1 MAAYSLLMV
10 RRRLALGSAVLSLA
24 LLAAPA
30 LAVAQEPELTEPP
43 VVQVKATIK
52 LGFTGLTNRQV
63 LGGTSWTIKG
73 RVSSFVAGQ
82 NVTLKITRR
91 GRKLITRTLPIQQD
105 GSIGRF
111 TLPLKLV
118 EGGLLTIRA
127 SHTETAEMAAAQSSA
142 MRVRVVS
149 RFARAGDRG
158 LAVKFLQSRLARL
171 GYVVGKRGFY
181 DARTARAVLAFR
193 KITRMDRTEV
203 ATSEV
208 FSRLANGWGR
218 FKIRYKDH
226 GRHIEVDLTHQVIA
240 LISRGKAVRIYP
252 VSSGKAS
259 TPTILGNF
267 SVYRKEPGT
276 NSLGMI
282 YSSYFIRGYAF
293 HGFVDVP
300 TYPASHGCL
309 RIPPPDAISVYN
321 WINIG
326 TRVDTYYR

>member
-1 MAAYSLLMV
+1 V
-10 RRRLALGSAVLSLA
+10 PKRRLALSFSLLALSLLA
-24 LLAAPA
+24 LPAAA
-30 LAVAQEPELTEPP
+30 LAQDVVPDPAP
-43 VVQVKATIK
+43 VPAPSTKATIK

-91 GRKLITRTLPIQQD
+91 GRELITRTLPIQQD
-105 GSIGRF
+105 GSVGRF

-127 SHTETAEMAAAQSSA
+127 SHAETAEMAAAQSSA

-158 LAVKFLQSRLARL
+158 LAVKFLQSRLAKL

-218 FKIRYKDH
+218 FKVRYKDH
-226 GRHIEVDLTHQVIA
+226 GRHVEGDMTHQVMA
-240 LISRGKAVRIYP
+240 LIDNGKAVRIYP
-252 VSSGKAS
+252 ISSGKAS

-276 NSLGMI
+276 NSHGMI
-282 YSSYFIRGYAF
+282 FSAYFIRGYAL

-300 TYPASHGCL
+300 VYPASHGCL
-309 RIPPPDAISVYN
+309 RIPPPDAVSVYN

>member
-1 MAAYSLLMV
+1 MA
-10 RRRLALGSAVLSLA
+10 RRRFALGSAVLSLA

-30 LAVAQEPELTEPP
+30 FAVAQEPEPELTEPP
-43 VVQVKATIK
+43 VVQVKTTIK

-82 NVTLKITRR
+82 NVVLTITRR
-91 GRKLITRTLPIQQD
+91 GRKLITRTLAIKQD
-105 GSIGRF
+105 GSVGRF
-111 TLPLKLV
+111 ALPMKLNQ
-118 EGGLLTIRA
+118 GGRLTIRA
-127 SHTETAEMAAAQSSA
+127 SHTETPEMAAAQSSA
-142 MRVRVVS
+142 MHVRVVS
-149 RFARAGDRG
+149 RSARAGDRG

-193 KITRMDRTEV
+193 KITRMNRTEV

-208 FSRLANGWGR
+208 FRRLANGWGR

-252 VSSGKAS
+252 ISSGKAS

-300 TYPASHGCL
+300 VYPASHGCL